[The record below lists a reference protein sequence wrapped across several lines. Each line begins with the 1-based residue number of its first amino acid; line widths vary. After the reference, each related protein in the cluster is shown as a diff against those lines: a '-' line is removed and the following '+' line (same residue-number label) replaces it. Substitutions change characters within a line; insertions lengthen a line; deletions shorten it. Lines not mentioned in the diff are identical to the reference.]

1 MNSPPPNLSNE
12 FGLLLND
19 LKIGEEGLITNENF
33 FKKIQKYIS
42 NMESTKISDSYLSLT
57 KWKYIKRI
65 DIGIEDKDL
74 FKECDVILF
83 RKTNKNPEKYITLI
97 QKEYKLNNLIQNLIG
112 DSDFLIKFIGYTKS
126 ERTFIS
132 IKRR

>member
-1 MNSPPPNLSNE
+1 MNSLPQNLLSE

-65 DIGIEDKDL
+65 DIGIEEKIYLKDVKL
-74 FKECDVILF
+74 YYLEKHKVIV
-83 RKTNKNPEKYITLI
+83 KNILI
-97 QKEYKLNNLIQNLIG
+97 
-112 DSDFLIKFIGYTKS
+112 
-126 ERTFIS
+126 
-132 IKRR
+132 